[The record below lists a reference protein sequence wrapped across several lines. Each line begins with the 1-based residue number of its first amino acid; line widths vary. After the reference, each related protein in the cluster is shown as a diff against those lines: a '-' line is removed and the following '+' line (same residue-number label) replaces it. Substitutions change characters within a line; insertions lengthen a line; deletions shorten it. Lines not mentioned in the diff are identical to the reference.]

1 MQYGNGTYRAH
12 LFRLQWKK
20 KTGNR
25 KNDGRNEDVGK
36 MSRALSVILCL
47 PLEKLS
53 QSCCPPSSDDDD
65 DDDDGHAG
73 MFSCSQAN
81 KDQPK
86 RVETSFDIDFFFHFH
101 GGRDLVPK

>member
-36 MSRALSVILCL
+36 MSRALSVILFIGEIVAEL
-47 PLEKLS
+47 F
-53 QSCCPPSSDDDD
+53 PPSSDDDD